1 MLCCVTFQVRR
12 FKTSKVKWYALKVKL
27 FAAIVIVVKDFWSY
41 CDLHCTLGRFLEILL
56 SLYSNAE
63 LLFITKNACLNTYHF
78 KQKNRKTYTFSL
90 WPPLSHNKS
99 SLIHK
104 IAPLLPSLP
113 QLGPFCMAKN
123 NWKQWLGPWQEFFT
137 RCGIFQ
143 RKKTHIY
150 SHLHQ
155 PLKTF
160 LSLSASVLKHCCF
173 HLTRHRAGMEATPVW
188 AGRDN
193 VRKLLLCMSLK
204 FGKSSFCLSAGSVN
218 KELGQ

>member
-1 MLCCVTFQVRR
+1 MQSCY
-12 FKTSKVKWYALKVKL
+12 S
-27 FAAIVIVVKDFWSY
+27 
-41 CDLHCTLGRFLEILL
+41 L
-56 SLYSNAE
+56 S
-63 LLFITKNACLNTYHF
+63 KNACLNTYHF

-113 QLGPFCMAKN
+113 QLGPFCTAKN
-123 NWKQWLGPWQEFFT
+123 NWKQWLGPWQELFT

-204 FGKSSFCLSAGSVN
+204 FGNLPSVSQLAPWTKN
-218 KELGQ
+218 WDNNQPQVSWEVMWWNTAKLLDITALKKMVTTNNNT